1 MKRLRLILLVL
12 AIPGWIFAQQTATLK
27 INNVHIEVNG
37 EKVEFDET
45 FEVTLTDGLMSAV
58 IIFEKDGLKYG
69 HQFTYKKGT
78 NRLKLVRRGYAL
90 KAGME
95 TQFAKRKKDMQEM
108 KVSIPGSFKKRV
120 VDNIVVSKEKME
132 AINVSFNY
140 ELIYK

>member
-1 MKRLRLILLVL
+1 MVIVL
-12 AIPGWIFAQQTATLK
+12 PAWIFAQQTATIK

-45 FEVTLTDGLMSAV
+45 FEITVTDGLMSSL
-58 IIFEKDGLKYG
+58 IIFETDGLKYG
-69 HQFTYKKGT
+69 HQFTYKKGS
-78 NRLKLVRRGYAL
+78 NRLKLVRRGYAI

-95 TQFAKRKKDMQEM
+95 TKFAKRKKDMQET
-108 KVSIPGSFKKRV
+108 KVSIPGNMKKRV
-120 VDNIVVSKEKME
+120 VDNIVVSKENLE